1 MDFYLTIN
9 GKKYPARHTL
19 RTSFLAAERRGSLTE
34 MLRGGRKDQAAFL
47 SDMAWLAAEQ
57 LRSSARHKAE
67 LEGTEVEET
76 LTAEQIMDLVDYADL
91 VALQGEM
98 LAAINKDEP
107 TVKAEASGKNAEAT
121 SGK

>member
-19 RTSFLAAERRGSLTE
+19 RTSILAAERRGSLGE
-34 MLRGGRKDQAAFL
+34 MLRNKDQAAFL

-57 LRSSARHKAE
+57 IRAAARYKAAT
-67 LEGTEVEET
+67 EGTEVEET
-76 LTAEQIMDLVDYADL
+76 PTAEQIMDVIDYADL